1 MKPVKHS
8 TPVPIKK
15 ARIEIIPLIDIMF
28 FLLASFMLVS
38 LSMINMKG
46 VDVNLPTAKAAEP
59 NEKPDLLIV
68 GVDALDDIYFG
79 QDKVAKN
86 DVPAKFKQIYE
97 QNKDQKIFIRTVPK
111 ATYETFLYVFDQ
123 CRKSGLEKVSLQTKI
138 AETLQAPPP
147 SMGPLPAAAPAAP
160 AGEPAAP
167 AGEPAAASPAAPG
180 NAPAAPAAPA
190 GEPAASTGEPA
201 AASPAA
207 PSNAPEATAAPAGPA
222 APASPAAQENP
233 PAAPAPA
240 AQPSPSQ

>member
-138 AETLQAPPP
+138 TETLQAPPP
-147 SMGPLPAAAPAAP
+147 SMGPPPAAAPAAP
-160 AGEPAAP
+160 AGEPAAAAP
-167 AGEPAAASPAAPG
+167 AGEPAAAAPAGEPAAA
-180 NAPAAPAAPA
+180 APAAPAAPA
-190 GEPAASTGEPA
+190 
-201 AASPAA
+201 
-207 PSNAPEATAAPAGPA
+207 NAPEA
-222 APASPAAQENP
+222 PAAQENA
-233 PAAPAPA
+233 PAAPPPA

>member
-79 QDKVAKN
+79 EEKVAKN

-147 SMGPLPAAAPAAP
+147 SMGPPPEVAPAAP
-160 AGEPAAP
+160 AGEPTAAAP
-167 AGEPAAASPAAPG
+167 AAPGSAPATPASPAAQE
-180 NAPAAPAAPA
+180 NAPAAP
-190 GEPAASTGEPA
+190 T
-201 AASPAA
+201 SPAA
-207 PSNAPEATAAPAGPA
+207 QENAPA
-222 APASPAAQENP
+222 APASPAAQENA
-233 PAAPAPA
+233 PAAPPPA

>member
-46 VDVNLPTAKAAEP
+46 VDVNLPTAKPAEP

-86 DVPAKFKQIYE
+86 DVPAKFKEIYE

-138 AETLQAPPP
+138 SETLTAPPP
-147 SMGPLPAAAPAAP
+147 SMGPPPAAAPAAP
-160 AGEPAAP
+160 AGEPAA
-167 AGEPAAASPAAPG
+167 
-180 NAPAAPAAPA
+180 AAPAAPTA
-190 GEPAASTGEPA
+190 EPAAAAPAAPTGEPA
-201 AASPAA
+201 VAAPAA
-207 PSNAPEATAAPAGPA
+207 PDTAPA
-222 APASPAAQENP
+222 APASPAAQENAPGAP
-233 PAAPAPA
+233 PPA

>member
-86 DVPAKFKQIYE
+86 DVPAKFKEIYE

-138 AETLQAPPP
+138 SETLTAPPP
-147 SMGPLPAAAPAAP
+147 SMGPPPAAAPAAAAPAAP
-160 AGEPAAP
+160 AGEPAA
-167 AGEPAAASPAAPG
+167 AG
-180 NAPAAPAAPA
+180 
-190 GEPAASTGEPA
+190 
-201 AASPAA
+201 
-207 PSNAPEATAAPAGPA
+207 NAPEAPA
-222 APASPAAQENP
+222 AAVSPAAQENAPGAP
-233 PAAPAPA
+233 PPA

>member
-138 AETLQAPPP
+138 TETLQAPPP
-147 SMGPLPAAAPAAP
+147 SMGPPSAAAPAAP
-160 AGEPAAP
+160 T
-167 AGEPAAASPAAPG
+167 GEPAAAAPPVAPPSEPAAAAPAAPG
-180 NAPAAPAAPA
+180 NAPASAPAAPA
-190 GEPAASTGEPA
+190 TPENA
-201 AASPAA
+201 PAA
-207 PSNAPEATAAPAGPA
+207 P
-222 APASPAAQENP
+222 P
-233 PAAPAPA
+233 PA
-240 AQPSPSQ
+240 QSSPSQ

>member
-46 VDVNLPTAKAAEP
+46 VDVNLPTAKPAEP
-59 NEKPDLLIV
+59 TDKPDLLIV

-79 QDKVAKN
+79 QDKVARN
-86 DVPAKFKQIYE
+86 EVPAKFKQIYE

-138 AETLQAPPP
+138 TDTLAPAPGTVTPP
-147 SMGPLPAAAPAAP
+147 SGGAGAPASAPAAP
-160 AGEPAAP
+160 PSGGTGEPA
-167 AGEPAAASPAAPG
+167 S
-180 NAPAAPAAPA
+180 APAAPP
-190 GEPAASTGEPA
+190 
-201 AASPAA
+201 
-207 PSNAPEATAAPAGPA
+207 
-222 APASPAAQENP
+222 P
-233 PAAPAPA
+233 PAPP
-240 AQPSPSQ
+240 PPSQ

>member
-138 AETLQAPPP
+138 TDTLQAPPP
-147 SMGPLPAAAPAAP
+147 SMGPPPAAAPAAPAGEAAPAAP
-160 AGEPAAP
+160 AGEPAA
-167 AGEPAAASPAAPG
+167 A
-180 NAPAAPAAPA
+180 APAAPAAP
-190 GEPAASTGEPA
+190 T
-201 AASPAA
+201 
-207 PSNAPEATAAPAGPA
+207 NAPT
-222 APASPAAQENP
+222 SPAAQENAP
-233 PAAPAPA
+233 AAQENAPAAQENAPAAPPPA

>member
-86 DVPAKFKQIYE
+86 DVPAKFKEIYE

-138 AETLQAPPP
+138 SETLTAPPP
-147 SMGPLPAAAPAAP
+147 SMGPPPAAAPAAP
-160 AGEPAAP
+160 AGEPAA
-167 AGEPAAASPAAPG
+167 
-180 NAPAAPAAPA
+180 AAPAAPA
-190 GEPAASTGEPA
+190 GEPAAAAPAAPTGEPA
-201 AASPAA
+201 VAAPAA
-207 PSNAPEATAAPAGPA
+207 PDTAPA
-222 APASPAAQENP
+222 APASPAAQENAPGAP
-233 PAAPAPA
+233 PPA

>member
-86 DVPAKFKQIYE
+86 DVPAKFKEIYE

-138 AETLQAPPP
+138 SETLTAPPP
-147 SMGPLPAAAPAAP
+147 SMGPPPAAAPAAP
-160 AGEPAAP
+160 AGEPAA
-167 AGEPAAASPAAPG
+167 
-180 NAPAAPAAPA
+180 AAPAAP
-190 GEPAASTGEPA
+190 TGEPA
-201 AASPAA
+201 AAAPAA
-207 PSNAPEATAAPAGPA
+207 PTGEPAVAAPAAPDTAPA
-222 APASPAAQENP
+222 APASPAAQENAPGAP
-233 PAAPAPA
+233 PPA

>member
-1 MKPVKHS
+1 MNPVKHS

-79 QDKVAKN
+79 EDKVAKN

-147 SMGPLPAAAPAAP
+147 SMGPPPVAAPAGEPAAAPAAP
-160 AGEPAAP
+160 AGEA
-167 AGEPAAASPAAPG
+167 PAAAPAAPG
-180 NAPAAPAAPA
+180 NAPA
-190 GEPAASTGEPA
+190 T
-201 AASPAA
+201 
-207 PSNAPEATAAPAGPA
+207 PA
-222 APASPAAQENP
+222 APASPATQENA
-233 PAAPAPA
+233 PAAPPPA

>member
-79 QDKVAKN
+79 EEKVAKN

-147 SMGPLPAAAPAAP
+147 AMGPPPAVAPAAP
-160 AGEPAAP
+160 AGEPA
-167 AGEPAAASPAAPG
+167 PAAPANAPTAPTAQE
-180 NAPAAPAAPA
+180 NAPAAPAAQENA
-190 GEPAASTGEPA
+190 
-201 AASPAA
+201 PAA
-207 PSNAPEATAAPAGPA
+207 PP
-222 APASPAAQENP
+222 
-233 PAAPAPA
+233 PA

>member
-79 QDKVAKN
+79 EEKVAKN

-147 SMGPLPAAAPAAP
+147 SMGPPPTVAPAAP
-160 AGEPAAP
+160 AGEPAAE
-167 AGEPAAASPAAPG
+167 APAAPGNAPEAPAAPGSAPAAPAAPG
-180 NAPAAPAAPA
+180 NAPAAPAAP
-190 GEPAASTGEPA
+190 G
-201 AASPAA
+201 
-207 PSNAPEATAAPAGPA
+207 NAPA
-222 APASPAAQENP
+222 APASPAAQENA
-233 PAAPAPA
+233 PAAPPPA

>member
-1 MKPVKHS
+1 MKPVRHS

-147 SMGPLPAAAPAAP
+147 SMGPPPAPAAP

-167 AGEPAAASPAAPG
+167 AGEPAAAAPAAPG
-180 NAPAAPAAPA
+180 NAPEAPAAP
-190 GEPAASTGEPA
+190 
-201 AASPAA
+201 
-207 PSNAPEATAAPAGPA
+207 TAPA
-222 APASPAAQENP
+222 APASPAAQENA
-233 PAAPAPA
+233 PAAPPPA

>member
-79 QDKVAKN
+79 EEKVAKN

-147 SMGPLPAAAPAAP
+147 SMGPPPVAAPAGEPAAAPAAP
-160 AGEPAAP
+160 AGEA
-167 AGEPAAASPAAPG
+167 PAAAPAAPG
-180 NAPAAPAAPA
+180 NAPA
-190 GEPAASTGEPA
+190 T
-201 AASPAA
+201 
-207 PSNAPEATAAPAGPA
+207 PA
-222 APASPAAQENP
+222 APASPATQENA
-233 PAAPAPA
+233 PAAPPPA

>member
-1 MKPVKHS
+1 MKPVRHS

-79 QDKVAKN
+79 EEKVAKN

-147 SMGPLPAAAPAAP
+147 SMGPPPEVAPAAPAAP
-160 AGEPAAP
+160 AGEPAAE
-167 AGEPAAASPAAPG
+167 APAAPG
-180 NAPAAPAAPA
+180 NAPAAPAAPGSA
-190 GEPAASTGEPA
+190 
-201 AASPAA
+201 
-207 PSNAPEATAAPAGPA
+207 PA
-222 APASPAAQENP
+222 APAEPGNA
-233 PAAPAPA
+233 PAAPAEPGNAPAAPENAPAAPPPA

>member
-1 MKPVKHS
+1 MKPVRHS

-160 AGEPAAP
+160 AGEPAA
-167 AGEPAAASPAAPG
+167 ASPAAPG
-180 NAPAAPAAPA
+180 NAPAAPA

-201 AASPAA
+201 TASPAA

>member
-138 AETLQAPPP
+138 TDTLQAPPP
-147 SMGPLPAAAPAAP
+147 SMGPP
-160 AGEPAAP
+160 PAAP
-167 AGEPAAASPAAPG
+167 AGEPAAAAPAAPG
-180 NAPAAPAAPA
+180 NAPAAPSA
-190 GEPAASTGEPA
+190 
-201 AASPAA
+201 
-207 PSNAPEATAAPAGPA
+207 PA
-222 APASPAAQENP
+222 APATQENA
-233 PAAPAPA
+233 PAAPPPPA

>member
-138 AETLQAPPP
+138 TETLQAPPP
-147 SMGPLPAAAPAAP
+147 SMGPPPAAGPAAP

-167 AGEPAAASPAAPG
+167 AGEPAAAAPAAPG
-180 NAPAAPAAPA
+180 NPPANAPAAPATP
-190 GEPAASTGEPA
+190 E
-201 AASPAA
+201 
-207 PSNAPEATAAPAGPA
+207 NAPA
-222 APASPAAQENP
+222 APATPENASAAPATPENP
-233 PAAPAPA
+233 PAAPAPP
-240 AQPSPSQ
+240 AQSSPSQ

>member
-138 AETLQAPPP
+138 TETLQAPPP
-147 SMGPLPAAAPAAP
+147 SMGPPPAAAPAAP
-160 AGEPAAP
+160 T
-167 AGEPAAASPAAPG
+167 GEPAAAAPPVAPPSEPAAAAPAAPG
-180 NAPAAPAAPA
+180 NAPASAPAAPA
-190 GEPAASTGEPA
+190 TPENA
-201 AASPAA
+201 PAA
-207 PSNAPEATAAPAGPA
+207 P
-222 APASPAAQENP
+222 P
-233 PAAPAPA
+233 PA
-240 AQPSPSQ
+240 QSSPSQ

>member
-79 QDKVAKN
+79 EEKVAKN

-147 SMGPLPAAAPAAP
+147 SMGPPPEVAPAAP
-160 AGEPAAP
+160 AGEPTA
-167 AGEPAAASPAAPG
+167 
-180 NAPAAPAAPA
+180 AAPAAPGSA
-190 GEPAASTGEPA
+190 PATPV
-201 AASPAA
+201 SPAA
-207 PSNAPEATAAPAGPA
+207 QENAPA
-222 APASPAAQENP
+222 APASPAAQENA
-233 PAAPAPA
+233 PAAPPPA